1 MESLKPFAAAR
12 TPAIVLRTMT
22 DDDGWSGERRRVDA
36 NFFKDYLGNDLNDA
50 SYMVA
55 GPPGMAEAATAALK
69 KAGVDEHLISTD
81 SFSGY

>member
-1 MESLKPFAAAR
+1 
-12 TPAIVLRTMT
+12 
-22 DDDGWSGERRRVDA
+22 
-36 NFFKDYLGNDLNDA
+36 LNDA

-55 GPPGMAEAATAALK
+55 GPTGMAEAATEELK